1 MVTREAKVINAYGIH
16 CRPSAEIIKKVMPL
30 ESSIEIT
37 ANGTSCS
44 LGSII
49 ELLSL
54 GIKCDDVVTIKVD
67 GPNEDAD
74 ADLIVELFETNF
86 DFKR

>member
-16 CRPSAEIIKKVMPL
+16 CRPSAEIIKQVTAMD
-30 ESSIEIT
+30 SSIEIT
-37 ANGTSCS
+37 ANGATCS

-54 GIKCDDVVTIKVD
+54 GIKCGDVVSIKVE
-67 GPNEDAD
+67 GSNEEADAD
-74 ADLIVELFETNF
+74 AVVELFETNF